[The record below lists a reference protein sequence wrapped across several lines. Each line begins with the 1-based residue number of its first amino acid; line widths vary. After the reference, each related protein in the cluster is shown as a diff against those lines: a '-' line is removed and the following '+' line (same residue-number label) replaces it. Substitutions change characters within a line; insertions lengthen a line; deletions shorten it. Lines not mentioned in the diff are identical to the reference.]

1 MGAAH
6 GRCQDQGATKKPTR
20 HAIIAAVA
28 AAYDRVVVTDN
39 EKDFF
44 DIEIVNPIRDGRE

>member
-1 MGAAH
+1 MADA
-6 GRCQDQGATKKPTR
+6 RTKQRPGSALDT
-20 HAIIAAVA
+20 IIAAVA
-28 AAYDRVVVTDN
+28 AAYECVVVTDN